1 MAFLLFK
8 YLRNK
13 NKGEWHE
20 FTKQKQIFVISKS
33 INIYSYF
40 ANQIIVISNLLLQLN
55 TKILKKSLGK
65 LAESKQAFSDHF
77 K

>member
-1 MAFLLFK
+1 MK
-8 YLRNK
+8 GNGMSLRNK
-13 NKGEWHE
+13 NK
-20 FTKQKQIFVISKS
+20 
-33 INIYSYF
+33 YLYF

-77 K
+77 KQ